1 MPFWSRKK
9 KPHSETIDALKEI
22 RKVLESGT
30 VSIESDTWRMMANQ
44 HILNCIMDDIKH
56 ERISSEDAL
65 NRLLSSFHRDHAG
78 KGYNLPVFLPF
89 LWSIL

>member
-30 VSIESDTWRMMANQ
+30 VSIESDT
-44 HILNCIMDDIKH
+44 
-56 ERISSEDAL
+56 
-65 NRLLSSFHRDHAG
+65 
-78 KGYNLPVFLPF
+78 
-89 LWSIL
+89 